1 MTSILPC
8 TGKYNHPTCAAELSN
23 LQTLSPHPIHR
34 NIRYSFKTKQKQL
47 KGQRRI
53 RKDMSSSQVA
63 PHTPHLRQL
72 LLSEGKWSGRSREP
86 PKADVPNLSHPGPC
100 PGSGSKPNFPRH
112 WQRQSKQW
120 KLGHF
125 AGPLAGGCCSR
136 QQPTSPILPAGPI
149 LQSVL
154 CYVFKLLY

>member
-1 MTSILPC
+1 MLENITTLHVLQSSQISKLYHHIPFIGTSG
-8 TGKYNHPTCAAELSN
+8 THSKQN
-23 LQTLSPHPIHR
+23 
-34 NIRYSFKTKQKQL
+34 KTKQKQL

-53 RKDMSSSQVA
+53 RKVMSSSQVA
-63 PHTPHLRQL
+63 PHTSHLRQL

-125 AGPLAGGCCSR
+125 AGPLAGGCCPR
-136 QQPTSPILPAGPI
+136 QQPTSPILPAGPV